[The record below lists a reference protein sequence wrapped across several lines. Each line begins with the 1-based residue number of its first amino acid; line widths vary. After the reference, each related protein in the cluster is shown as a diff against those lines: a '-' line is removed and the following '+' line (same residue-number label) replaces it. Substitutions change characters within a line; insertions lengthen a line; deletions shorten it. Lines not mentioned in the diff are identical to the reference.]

1 MGLSLADKRIQQV
14 LGKFN
19 KLLSSHGTHYKEVA
33 GWGQRLRNGIQRLV
47 SCWKHQTQPCNR
59 FP

>member
-33 GWGQRLRNGIQRLV
+33 G
-47 SCWKHQTQPCNR
+47 
-59 FP
+59 